1 MDLVLLLSSPGCE
14 ARFFERGRAA
24 REELR
29 AGGAPAPPQPTL
41 ARPRKIPREIP
52 LTFSCVGRK
61 SGVCK
66 TGPAWPSRALGAV
79 GLGERNLEAWEEG
92 TAPWVSPHGQPLP
105 AARPA
110 PPREPERAS
119 QRRRRAA
126 TTPGRTK
133 GNLAVNWAAVGGGV
147 GFGGKRRSAPGVC
160 DQFFATQ
167 ALAPL
172 RSTVF
177 FFLFASSVHRQSCAR
192 RVCVHTEGE
201 GRDGPQAPPPPP
213 RPRAGGGWGR
223 GARGRGDGTRGP
235 SPVTR

>member
-110 PPREPERAS
+110 PPPRARESEPAQETGRYNARENERES
-119 QRRRRAA
+119 R
-126 TTPGRTK
+126 GK
-133 GNLAVNWAAVGGGV
+133 LGCSGGGV
-147 GFGGKRRSAPGVC
+147 WVWGEAKVRSRRVRSVLRDPSARSAPLDG
-160 DQFFATQ
+160 
-167 ALAPL
+167 
-172 RSTVF
+172 F
-177 FFLFASSVHRQSCAR
+177 FFPFCFLRTPSVVRPPCVCTHRRGRER
-192 RVCVHTEGE
+192 RATG
-201 GRDGPQAPPPPP
+201 PPPPL
-213 RPRAGGGWGR
+213 RARAGRGWRR